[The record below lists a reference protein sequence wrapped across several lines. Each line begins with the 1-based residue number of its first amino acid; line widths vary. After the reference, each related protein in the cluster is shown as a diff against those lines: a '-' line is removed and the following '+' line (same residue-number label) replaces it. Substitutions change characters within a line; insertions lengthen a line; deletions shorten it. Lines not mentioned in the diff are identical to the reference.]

1 MEQIVNLVRE
11 VLNQKP
17 MSAEEK
23 LQLSKICEL
32 EDVFTKGFSK
42 EKRQE
47 YLNLDVEKGFL
58 ASIEVDEAI
67 LVTYNL
73 CKKLFIAD

>member
-1 MEQIVNLVRE
+1 MDQIVNLVRE
-11 VLNQKP
+11 ILNQQK

-42 EKRQE
+42 DKRQE
-47 YLNLDVEKGFL
+47 YLNLDAEKSFL

-67 LVTYNL
+67 LVTYKL
-73 CKKLFIAD
+73 CKQLFLSN

>member
-1 MEQIVNLVRE
+1 MEQIVNLVRD

-42 EKRQE
+42 DKRQE
-47 YLNLDVEKGFL
+47 YLNLDAEKSFL

-67 LVTYNL
+67 LVTYKL
-73 CKKLFIAD
+73 CKQLFLSN